1 MNAKGQSNMKKLA
14 LVVTTFSVAF
24 LGTYVFLDTTK
35 GGDDAERT
43 TITATNQTSFKSD
56 ESRKD
61 VTSESEQSFSQDSTS
76 NDENQNVKYHSP
88 NPQAVGGRW
97 FSLTDE
103 YATLRIA
110 DDEDGWNMTNNQG
123 DSNINV
129 VYTDGDGNAQRAV
142 LQANKTSW
150 TLIDM
155 NGVVIDG
162 GKVSQ

>member
-1 MNAKGQSNMKKLA
+1 MNARVLFNMKKLVLA
-14 LVVTTFSVAF
+14 VTTFSVAF

-35 GGDDAERT
+35 GGVEDERT
-43 TITATNQTSFKSD
+43 TITTTNQTSFESD
-56 ESRKD
+56 ESRQNNA
-61 VTSESEQSFSQDSTS
+61 SESEQSFSQDSSFDDKT
-76 NDENQNVKYHSP
+76 QNVKYNVP

-110 DDEDGWNMTNNQG
+110 DDEDGWNMINNRG

-129 VYTDGDGNAQRAV
+129 VYTDGNGNSQRAV

-150 TLIDM
+150 SLIDM